1 MYFDRLV
8 FAALSIL
15 FALSGCGGGAD
26 AVSSYQVES
35 GVAQKGALL
44 QGSDITIN
52 ELSSNTYLQNGKS
65 YSFQTLD
72 NFGSFNTSK
81 VPFSSPY
88 LQTTAQG
95 YYFNELTGAPSN
107 DIVFCAA

>member
-8 FAALSIL
+8 LAALSIV

-95 YYFNELTGAPSN
+95 YYFNELTGAPSS
-107 DIVFCAA
+107 DIVFCVA